1 MSSPSLPL
9 VAQGAPIVVL
19 LVFLE
24 QFGLPAPG
32 MPALIVAGALA
43 REGRL
48 SAGELLVAAVGLSV
62 LADGF
67 WYGIGMRF
75 GDRAIRLAATLSASP
90 GIVARTES
98 LTRRYGAMLLV
109 IGRFV
114 PPLSMVSVPLAGA
127 AGLPLRTFVLFDVAG
142 AVLWVGGGLAIGA
155 VFHRQVEG
163 VLASLSFLDRGFV
176 ALTAAFLVYLLW
188 RYLRSRRLTPYVLRR
203 LVPDRILPRFDSHGI
218 PVFVPAPVE
227 AGIRRPGRDAPVG
240 RSPRYEQPPAR
251 PAAGRPALP
260 FEPPSDRR
268 PGPARPGGDPRSTP
282 R

>member
-1 MSSPSLPL
+1 MDSLTGLL
-9 VAQGAPIVVL
+9 VSGGAPL
-19 LVFLE
+19 AAALVFLE

-48 SAGELLVAAVGLSV
+48 SAGELLVASVGLSV

-67 WYGIGMRF
+67 WYGFGMRF

-127 AGLPLRTFVLFDVAG
+127 AGLPLRTFLLFDVAG
-142 AVLWVGGGLAIGA
+142 AVLWAGGGLAIGA
-155 VFHRQVEG
+155 ALHRQVEE

-176 ALTAAFLVYLLW
+176 ALTAAFAVYLLW
-188 RYLRSRRLTPYVLRR
+188 RYLRSRRLAPYLLRR
-203 LVPDRILPRFDSHGI
+203 LVPDRILPRPGSRPI
-218 PVFVPAPVE
+218 PADLVADADTEVF
-227 AGIRRPGRDAPVG
+227 R
-240 RSPRYEQPPAR
+240 
-251 PAAGRPALP
+251 AAGSATATPRAVTEEPSDRLTAGHRLRP
-260 FEPPSDRR
+260 FEPLEHRLRCSARTIGE
-268 PGPARPGGDPRSTP
+268 PGREPR
-282 R
+282 